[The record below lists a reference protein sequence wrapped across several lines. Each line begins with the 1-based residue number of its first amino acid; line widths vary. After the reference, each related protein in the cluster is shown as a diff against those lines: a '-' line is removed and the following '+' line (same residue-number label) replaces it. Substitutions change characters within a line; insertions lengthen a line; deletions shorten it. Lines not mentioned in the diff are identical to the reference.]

1 MALCS
6 LSTSAPGPAHHITKS
21 VITVLLHNSHYI
33 QQNKD
38 NTCTNYDQYILHHSK
53 HITQQCCISIRPGLS
68 ESPAFIVLMCLK
80 VWKIKHSYMYLHI
93 SGQQLH
99 DTIWVVLISHC
110 SYLAPPWKSTHFPLC
125 NMKMMSPSALCET
138 HTTSNQKRN
147 KAIMVQYKSIQLCNF
162 L

>member
-21 VITVLLHNSHYI
+21 VITVLLHNPHYI

-93 SGQQLH
+93 SGQQLY
-99 DTIWVVLISHC
+99 DT
-110 SYLAPPWKSTHFPLC
+110 KSTHFPLC

-138 HTTSNQKRN
+138 RTTSNQNWN